1 MIAVN
6 SSFRP
11 RTLWHAIAPATLVL
25 AGCASQPPE
34 RATLAQLD
42 RSPSTY
48 HSAPVIGQISDAD
61 AKSAYY
67 EFLNNAPGHDHS
79 RNQALA
85 RLAELELKESERWT
99 QQDDYQE
106 DQRYRAT
113 LERTVEL
120 LTLALADFP
129 EAPGNDRKLYQLAKS
144 HDLLGNHDASL
155 QALEALAR
163 RHPESELYAEA
174 QFRLAEAA
182 FSAGDYLAAEIAYT
196 AALHSSQDTGFHE
209 RALFKRGWSRYKQ
222 SLYEPALEDYIAVI
236 HAQDFPDLAEQF
248 ENPLNADQ
256 QVIYNEYYRSLAL
269 AMQRYPQSNPVV
281 ELFRKHG
288 LTDLYAPYHA
298 SATQLEDQ
306 ERISDAVAE
315 WQALIAAGPE
325 PLLSLRARAHIVSLW
340 QEHGFTEAA
349 LQASETAYR
358 DYQRY
363 RTLTAGNTNNPALE
377 KNTTEA
383 FRHQWTQV
391 ARHYHSRY
399 QQQPE
404 DAHLRQAQQWYQRYL
419 EHFASYAQQD
429 GVALLYGDLLAEAG
443 HIEPAFLQ
451 YERAAFDGSVILNQE
466 AAYAALALLD
476 ELTGQQPKRWLARN
490 LRYAQ
495 AFARLY
501 PSDPRTPSVAWQAA
515 RHAFRANAY
524 DDAIELARFAQ
535 DYPPHQQEA
544 YSLILQ
550 SHLDQQRYAE
560 AEQVAR
566 QLLSLPTLSD
576 DTRSLTEER
585 WSLSVYRQAEQAE
598 RRQEWDA
605 AIDHFRRIHEAYPD
619 SDNAARGLYNA
630 LSLAGEYENWD
641 VAIALIQRFQTVY
654 PKHELRVDAER
665 QLSTAYLASGQADR
679 AARQY
684 ERLAGTEQDS
694 RAQRAAQWKAA
705 QLYLEQGDRDAAI
718 NAFRRY
724 AHRYPSP
731 YPENAE
737 AMNHLVTLYT
747 QSGEPEK
754 RAYWQQQI
762 LTRDRQQPDQARTD
776 RTRRLAATAAIGLGR
791 DHHEHFKAT
800 RLSLPLDRSLSEKTG
815 HMQNAIQH
823 YARAASYGL
832 TDIASEAT
840 HQIGRIYETLARD
853 LLESDRPTEL
863 SDEALMQYNILLEDR
878 AFPFEDKAIE
888 FYERNLR
895 RVASVSFNDWLAKS
909 RERLA
914 VLFPVRY
921 DRPAKM
927 SIRFPKMV
935 ESEKATH
942 TSEPITNARLEA
954 DQP

>member
-1 MIAVN
+1 M
-6 SSFRP
+6 
-11 RTLWHAIAPATLVL
+11 
-25 AGCASQPPE
+25 
-34 RATLAQLD
+34 
-42 RSPSTY
+42 
-48 HSAPVIGQISDAD
+48 
-61 AKSAYY
+61 
-67 EFLNNAPGHDHS
+67 
-79 RNQALA
+79 
-85 RLAELELKESERWT
+85 
-99 QQDDYQE
+99 
-106 DQRYRAT
+106 
-113 LERTVEL
+113 
-120 LTLALADFP
+120 
-129 EAPGNDRKLYQLAKS
+129 
-144 HDLLGNHDASL
+144 
-155 QALEALAR
+155 
-163 RHPESELYAEA
+163 
-174 QFRLAEAA
+174 
-182 FSAGDYLAAEIAYT
+182 
-196 AALHSSQDTGFHE
+196 
-209 RALFKRGWSRYKQ
+209 
-222 SLYEPALEDYIAVI
+222 
-236 HAQDFPDLAEQF
+236 
-248 ENPLNADQ
+248 
-256 QVIYNEYYRSLAL
+256 
-269 AMQRYPQSNPVV
+269 
-281 ELFRKHG
+281 
-288 LTDLYAPYHA
+288 
-298 SATQLEDQ
+298 
-306 ERISDAVAE
+306 
-315 WQALIAAGPE
+315 
-325 PLLSLRARAHIVSLW
+325 
-340 QEHGFTEAA
+340 
-349 LQASETAYR
+349 
-358 DYQRY
+358 
-363 RTLTAGNTNNPALE
+363 
-377 KNTTEA
+377 
-383 FRHQWTQV
+383 
-391 ARHYHSRY
+391 
-399 QQQPE
+399 
-404 DAHLRQAQQWYQRYL
+404 
-419 EHFASYAQQD
+419 
-429 GVALLYGDLLAEAG
+429 
-443 HIEPAFLQ
+443 
-451 YERAAFDGSVILNQE
+451 
-466 AAYAALALLD
+466 
-476 ELTGQQPKRWLARN
+476 
-490 LRYAQ
+490 
-495 AFARLY
+495 
-501 PSDPRTPSVAWQAA
+501 
-515 RHAFRANAY
+515 
-524 DDAIELARFAQ
+524 ARFAQ
-535 DYPPHQQEA
+535 NHPPLQQEA

-566 QLLSLPTLSD
+566 QLLSLPALSD
-576 DTRSLTEER
+576 ETRSLTEAR

-630 LSLAGEYENWD
+630 LSLAGEYENWGL
-641 VAIALIQRFQTVY
+641 AIALIQRFQTVY
-654 PKHELRVDAER
+654 PEHELRVDAGR
-665 QLSTAYLASGQADR
+665 QLSTAYLASGQTDR

-684 ERLAGTEQDS
+684 ERLAGTEQDG

-724 AHRYPSP
+724 AHRYPNP

-762 LTRDRQQPDQARTD
+762 LIRDRQQPGQARTD
-776 RTRRLAATAAIGLGR
+776 RTRRLAATAALGLGR

-832 TDIASEAT
+832 TDIASEST

-927 SIRFPKMV
+927 SIRFPKMA
-935 ESEKATH
+935 ESEKPNH